1 MARAATGQAAEQA
14 REQATMRRAAR
25 GRRGGFTL
33 IEVLAVLAILGLL
46 MSLAIYYFGRQKEQG
61 YVAKT
66 SATIAE
72 LEILITSYET
82 KKGGPPPCTL
92 APLKIRADNDL
103 NEGAEALFAALHS
116 KSYPEGSNVREEG
129 LANTDGDS
137 TATLYHRDAGVSQ
150 LLEVVDGWGNPI
162 AYFTPDSY
170 GKEGRYLMGDPADPG
185 DPEQRVIAQKSE
197 KTGAWA
203 NADRFQLIS
212 AGSDRLFGTEDDVT
226 NF

>member
-1 MARAATGQAAEQA
+1 MVRATIEGGSAARAV
-14 REQATMRRAAR
+14 AAR
-25 GRRGGFTL
+25 RRGRGGFTL

-66 SATIAE
+66 ASTIAE

-92 APLKIRADNDL
+92 APQKIRADNDL
-103 NEGAEALFAALHS
+103 NEGSEALYAALHA

-129 LANTDGDS
+129 LANVDGDS
-137 TATLYHRDAGVSQ
+137 TATLYHRDAGVTQ
-150 LLEVVDGWGNPI
+150 LMEVIDGWGNPI

-170 GKEGRYLMGDPADPG
+170 GKEGRYLMAEPADPN
-185 DPEQRVIAQKSE
+185 DPEQRVTAQKSQ
-197 KTGAWA
+197 KTGGWA

-212 AGSDRLFGTEDDVT
+212 AGTDGLFGTEDDVT

>member
-1 MARAATGQAAEQA
+1 MARAATGQAA
-14 REQATMRRAAR
+14 EQATMRRAAR